1 MSKQESFKILKLIN
15 SEFKLQKKSIQNT
28 LTKKE
33 YLHIKDHLLAE
44 YHEMSIR
51 IFKDKVI
58 INIYTSSVHI
68 SENEL

>member
-15 SEFKLQKKSIQNT
+15 SEYKHQKKSIQYT

-33 YLHIKDHLLAE
+33 YQHIKDHLLVE
-44 YHEMSIR
+44 YHEISIR

-58 INIYTSSVHI
+58 INISTSSVHFL
-68 SENEL
+68 ENEL